1 MNKDDCWLACNV
13 RATVP
18 DKGHSQL
25 HPHFQRSLTIAPSP
39 FIFSRLFFSRLFFAA
54 FVCRDFLFSL
64 RYSLLFETVIS
75 GDSFI
80 ILLRTQR
87 GP

>member
-1 MNKDDCWLACNV
+1 MNKDDCWLACICNV

-25 HPHFQRSLTIAPSP
+25 HPHFQTSLTIAPSP
-39 FIFSRLFFSRLFFAA
+39 FIFSRLFFATFES
-54 FVCRDFLFSL
+54 RDFLFSL